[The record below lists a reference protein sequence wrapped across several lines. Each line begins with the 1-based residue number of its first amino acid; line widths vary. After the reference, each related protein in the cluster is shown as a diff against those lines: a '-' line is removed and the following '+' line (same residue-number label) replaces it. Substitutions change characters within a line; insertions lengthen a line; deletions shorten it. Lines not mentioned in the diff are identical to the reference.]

1 MPPCAPRPVALSS
14 RRAKRTSPNRSTYA
28 PAAQSYI
35 KPPVP
40 QKNLPNV
47 FRPAHT
53 CASSRPFNSRPRL
66 PSEYKLKLKT
76 RTLKP
81 TPKYLLLTL
90 RLSTPPIPPIIT
102 APNTYPRPT
111 RKPSSRP
118 HTPPIPISPQK
129 TSDLI
134 LHTLKLF
141 AIFAQHNN
149 LSLVM
154 AKITVQNTDISIVK
168 FEDEDYISLTDM
180 ARSQMQEHIIFR
192 WLSLK
197 STIEY
202 LGEWEILYNPDF
214 NCNVSSI

>member
-53 CASSRPFNSRPRL
+53 CASSRPFNSRSSLPSECKSKLKTRTLKPTPKYLLLTLRLPTPPLPPIITAPITYPRPTRKPSSRPFNSRQRL

-90 RLSTPPIPPIIT
+90 RLSTPPL
-102 APNTYPRPT
+102 RP
-111 RKPSSRP
+111 
-118 HTPPIPISPQK
+118 
-129 TSDLI
+129 
-134 LHTLKLF
+134 
-141 AIFAQHNN
+141 
-149 LSLVM
+149 
-154 AKITVQNTDISIVK
+154 
-168 FEDEDYISLTDM
+168 
-180 ARSQMQEHIIFR
+180 
-192 WLSLK
+192 
-197 STIEY
+197 
-202 LGEWEILYNPDF
+202 
-214 NCNVSSI
+214 